1 MIYEEIN
8 SQSILDYTAQPEHKD
23 FAQWLEVNPE
33 FKGGT
38 IIEDLDGRRLFVLP
52 SHFPM
57 PIKTIFEGNSLT
69 PEEVFDKWI
78 ETLAKERN
86 A

>member
-1 MIYEEIN
+1 MFYEKIN
-8 SQSILDYTAQPEHKD
+8 PQSILDYAAQSEHKD
-23 FAQWLEVNPE
+23 FAQWLEANPE

-52 SHFPM
+52 SHFSK
-57 PIKTIFEGNSLT
+57 PIKIIFEGESFT

-78 ETLAKERN
+78 EILAKERK